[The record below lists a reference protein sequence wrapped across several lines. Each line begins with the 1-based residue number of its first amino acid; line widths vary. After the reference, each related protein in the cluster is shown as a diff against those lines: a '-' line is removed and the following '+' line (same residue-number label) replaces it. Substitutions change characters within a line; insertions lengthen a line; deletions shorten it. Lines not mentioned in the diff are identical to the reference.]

1 MGLFSINPSYAFDA
15 FSLEANNKNLN
26 TELKLSKAKNDE
38 MISQNQKTLSE
49 IREIR
54 KYRF

>member
-15 FSLEANNKNLN
+15 FSLEANKNLN

-38 MISQNQKTLSE
+38 IISQNQKTLSE